1 MGGVN
6 QVIHKVLIVTID
18 DLDRGTHIGIAAI
31 SRAIGIC
38 AIIDKVDKSN
48 HFPLRSGWVSAIK
61 PSWRLGSTVI
71 FFQRGFE
78 QFASCVPNNS
88 IPTRSFPISSSP
100 IPFSSTICWHFL
112 SLRVGKRVVTTAIPV
127 LISPCSWCCFPCC
140 WAQFLVVQAGPW
152 MWLSA
157 PSTQGVSQPTQ
168 HPTDPPS
175 PTFSDWA
182 SLLVHFT
189 QLVPKWHPN
198 STQLI
203 PNWFPVVPKWY
214 LVVPKWSPS
223 GHHVVNKG

>member
-6 QVIHKVLIVTID
+6 QVIHKVLIITID
-18 DLDRGTHIGIAAI
+18 DLDRGTHIGVTAI

-88 IPTRSFPISSSP
+88 IPTRSFPILSSP
-100 IPFSSTICWHFL
+100 IPFSSTICWEFL
-112 SLRVGKRVVTTAIPV
+112 SQIGWIRVVTTAI
-127 LISPCSWCCFPCC
+127 IRTPCFWCCFPCC
-140 WAQFLVVQAGPW
+140 WVQFLVVQAGPW

-157 PSTQGVSQPTQ
+157 PSRGLTAKPTS
-168 HPTDPPS
+168 S

-182 SLLVHFT
+182 SLLLHFT
-189 QLVPKWHPN
+189 QLVPKRHPN
-198 STQLI
+198 STEVI
-203 PNWFPVVPKWY
+203 PNWFPVIPKWY
-214 LVVPKWSPS
+214 LVAPS
-223 GHHVVNKG
+223 DHQVLLSSNV